1 MTRINWSIT
10 AAADAGGLSYWFNGA
25 IGVIASLVF
34 MPLLASLSCT
44 LFIISVRI
52 FTQKINV
59 VHDWLYRELHIISAL
74 YIIHI

>member
-34 MPLLASLSCT
+34 MPLLASCVKQSENFLRKA
-44 LFIISVRI
+44 F
-52 FTQKINV
+52 
-59 VHDWLYRELHIISAL
+59 AL
-74 YIIHI
+74 